1 MKNLFFVLGMI
12 LLMTSCGH
20 DAPLIQSMPE
30 PDILTR
36 ALVTT
41 SNGSTSNPNLID
53 DWENQK
59 VIILNTASVMDG

>member
-41 SNGSTSNPNLID
+41 SNGSPTSNVYSYEFLRLPYEEL
-53 DWENQK
+53 
-59 VIILNTASVMDG
+59 AM